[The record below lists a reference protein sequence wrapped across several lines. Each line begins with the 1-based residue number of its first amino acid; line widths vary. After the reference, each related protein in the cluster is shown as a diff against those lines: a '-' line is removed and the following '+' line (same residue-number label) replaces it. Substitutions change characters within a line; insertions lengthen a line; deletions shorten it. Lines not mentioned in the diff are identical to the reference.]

1 MEIARFY
8 FETRYQLMNKWIYI
22 ILIIG
27 LLAISTSPV
36 IARFLP
42 LVPAAVIAFW
52 RMTAASAM
60 LWGYSSIRPQE
71 SIKPRNVWLIIA
83 AGFLLAM
90 HFIFWFG
97 ALKLTSIAN
106 TTVLGIAAPAFTLL
120 FERLWYRRKL
130 NWVTIAALLIILVG
144 CSIVQG
150 NDLWSV
156 EGVGLGNIMA
166 LLSAIFLGSVFL
178 IGGEVRKTTSVITYT
193 RTVYTISSIVLLISS
208 FVLDNPLLG

>member
-60 LWGYSSIRPQE
+60 LWGYSSIHSQE

-106 TTVLGIAAPAFTLL
+106 TTVDFSKNNKPF
-120 FERLWYRRKL
+120 
-130 NWVTIAALLIILVG
+130 
-144 CSIVQG
+144 
-150 NDLWSV
+150 
-156 EGVGLGNIMA
+156 
-166 LLSAIFLGSVFL
+166 
-178 IGGEVRKTTSVITYT
+178 
-193 RTVYTISSIVLLISS
+193 
-208 FVLDNPLLG
+208 